1 MSRNKPTK
9 KKNLFNKKYSPDKL
23 ILYFTIFMAIFG
35 AIMIFDASVYKAN
48 EEFGNPFHFLKLQTV
63 WIFIGALA
71 ATLIYF
77 WDYRKLL
84 KASVPVLVIIIILLI
99 LVLILGEDINGAKR
113 WFAIGPL
120 PPIQPAELAK
130 VGIVLYLSSWMS
142 TNKYFQ
148 DSTKVE
154 LKGSF
159 LQTLISFGAIVGIVA
174 LLIILEPDLGTTMI
188 IGLTSFTM
196 FFVAKNGWDHTK
208 YTLGSL
214 LLLGVPLVAI
224 ATILAPYRLG
234 RMRTYLD
241 LLLTGE
247 ISDPRGDGYQM
258 QQILIGIGSGGFLGK
273 GFGQSRQRYG
283 YLVENTA
290 FTDSIYAIILEE
302 LGFLGGTILVIAWL
316 VFLWRGFKIANNAP
330 DKQGKLLATGVTIW
344 LTLQALLNMGA
355 NTGLIPLTGIPAP
368 LLSYGG
374 SSTIVTFIGIGI
386 LLNISKYSQKT
397 DAR

>member
-1 MSRNKPTK
+1 M
-9 KKNLFNKKYSPDKL
+9 
-23 ILYFTIFMAIFG
+23 
-35 AIMIFDASVYKAN
+35 
-48 EEFGNPFHFLKLQTV
+48 
-63 WIFIGALA
+63 
-71 ATLIYF
+71 
-77 WDYRKLL
+77 
-84 KASVPVLVIIIILLI
+84 
-99 LVLILGEDINGAKR
+99 
-113 WFAIGPL
+113 
-120 PPIQPAELAK
+120 
-130 VGIVLYLSSWMS
+130 
-142 TNKYFQ
+142 
-148 DSTKVE
+148 
-154 LKGSF
+154 
-159 LQTLISFGAIVGIVA
+159 GIVA
-174 LLIILEPDLGTTMI
+174 LLIMLEPDLGTTMI

-214 LLLGVPLVAI
+214 LLLSTPLVAI

-386 LLNISKYSQKT
+386 LLNISKHSTKENE
-397 DAR
+397 